1 MNQKKL
7 TFESQPPFIIQ
18 SVYVWLVFG
27 RDLQCALCSSK
38 NMQPKYNTVTVEVK
52 WHWSIACIWF
62 RIQIQKFTSK
72 FQRFHSYW
80 IRIDFWLFW
89 WFRIAGDGA
98 RAFGFSSSI
107 NFHHKTLNKC
117 YSTGICCIQSRYD
130 FMTLL
135 LCSRIILR
143 TWNWL
148 GWHMHLNCLCTWI
161 IWGVKLYFVF
171 FRVAIKLGNKLQSC
185 RVNWVNAFVV
195 YNDPI
200 CTQILSVKCL

>member
-18 SVYVWLVFG
+18 SVCIFG
-27 RDLQCALCSSK
+27 LFSVEIYSVQFKEHATKVQHSHSWSK
-38 NMQPKYNTVTVEVK
+38 VTLIDYM
-52 WHWSIACIWF
+52 HL
-62 RIQIQKFTSK
+62 IQIQKFTSK

-107 NFHHKTLNKC
+107 NFQHKTLNKC
-117 YSTGICCIQSRYD
+117 YSTGICCVQRRYD

-161 IWGVKLYFVF
+161 IWGAKLYFVF

-185 RVNWVNAFVV
+185 SKLGER
-195 YNDPI
+195 I
-200 CTQILSVKCL
+200 CCVKRHHLHKNPKRKTSLKSW